1 MHATYNGMDTKKA
14 ESFLYHKGCD
24 IVDGQYGFYTR
35 PKKEGD
41 KPQFVPCGSAVEV
54 QEVVIDIETMKRKLK
69 LISYDYS
76 GRGTQ
81 ITFHRNMMT
90 MRSLPLHGDRYSQAA
105 HPSRPTCSSTRQMPC
120 GSKRAKVA

>member
-69 LISYDYS
+69 RRTKNKTNKLQATAIKNK
-76 GRGTQ
+76 G
-81 ITFHRNMMT
+81 
-90 MRSLPLHGDRYSQAA
+90 MRRAEYFRA
-105 HPSRPTCSSTRQMPC
+105 PC
-120 GSKRAKVA
+120 FKVAIE